1 MQTPLRI
8 GTILSGRYR
17 VERVIGMGGFGITYA
32 ARHVSLGTQF
42 AIKEFYIE
50 GKCMRL
56 ADNVTVTYQDMEP
69 GAFEKF
75 RKRFHDEAITLCQ
88 LDNSHVVHVH
98 DIFDENGTTYI
109 LMDFVVGETLQ
120 KKVEREGVLPYDLAV
135 NYMAQ
140 LCEAVEHI
148 HSHHI
153 LHRDIKP
160 DNIIITPSNNVV
172 LIDFGS
178 ARSFVHNQ
186 EQKHTA
192 MLTVGYAPIEQYTA
206 TSKKGNYTDLYA
218 VGATFYFILTGKK
231 PLPAAE
237 RVIQDELQTPSDLNP
252 QVTDAVSRT
261 IMKALNLKP
270 EDRYQT
276 VEDFQR
282 DLLGNILVPELQTD
296 SQHAGGYLPKLHFES
311 KLWLWISLSA
321 LLILLGAGVIFAILY
336 VNNNRHMFKRNVTK
350 EIKLTEGQKHDLKRE
365 LRDGI
370 TNVKEWKVMNNDVHI
385 DGNGWLTIDSTY
397 VTEPSTCIKVVTI
410 YDGKVYNDSVFI
422 HLEYIKAEKKD
433 VVLPGDTISDEPKEP
448 RPDFIDMARQYAN
461 LAQQSLT
468 RAKTEAQKATKP
480 DTKQKAETEL
490 AKVKK
495 AADEAKKAAEN
506 EDADLARQKAREAN
520 VAANRVAEI
529 VKADADK
536 KAKEEAEKKA
546 KESSYMIYATNN
558 SYDTIGS
565 GKELSRGVMS
575 YTVEKTHKYKIGYRA
590 NNMWVEFPKDYKLEG
605 AGKDGYKVVVKHN
618 CWLCIE
624 VKPECTG
631 NASVKLPDNVTIH
644 LMLKK

>member
-1 MQTPLRI
+1 M
-8 GTILSGRYR
+8 SGRYR

-237 RVIQDELQTPSDLNP
+237 RVIRDELQAPSDLNP

-282 DLLGNILVPELQTD
+282 DLLGYAPGSEQKTVVNEGSTNSVSQDSDTD
-296 SQHAGGYLPKLHFES
+296 STSSLAFVAAWIIILILCLVVFVAYVSTTNHSDQNEPSGYQEYEYIEKDHTNPYAEEEAQEDESQEEVSESESEYAEYVDLGLPSGTLWKNQNEEGGFYTYDEAVAKFGCNLPTKNQCEELKNSCRWTWTGDGYRVEGPNGNQIFLPAEGWHDCEGKVLRVGEYGNYWSSAQLNPKLSWYLFFYSE
-311 KLWLWISLSA
+311 
-321 LLILLGAGVIFAILY
+321 
-336 VNNNRHMFKRNVTK
+336 
-350 EIKLTEGQKHDLKRE
+350 
-365 LRDGI
+365 
-370 TNVKEWKVMNNDVHI
+370 KVRM
-385 DGNGWLTIDSTY
+385 
-397 VTEPSTCIKVVTI
+397 C
-410 YDGKVYNDSVFI
+410 
-422 HLEYIKAEKKD
+422 
-433 VVLPGDTISDEPKEP
+433 
-448 RPDFIDMARQYAN
+448 
-461 LAQQSLT
+461 
-468 RAKTEAQKATKP
+468 
-480 DTKQKAETEL
+480 
-490 AKVKK
+490 
-495 AADEAKKAAEN
+495 
-506 EDADLARQKAREAN
+506 
-520 VAANRVAEI
+520 
-529 VKADADK
+529 
-536 KAKEEAEKKA
+536 
-546 KESSYMIYATNN
+546 NN
-558 SYDTIGS
+558 SPSIG
-565 GKELSRGVMS
+565 LSVRLV
-575 YTVEKTHKYKIGYRA
+575 R
-590 NNMWVEFPKDYKLEG
+590 
-605 AGKDGYKVVVKHN
+605 
-618 CWLCIE
+618 
-624 VKPECTG
+624 
-631 NASVKLPDNVTIH
+631 
-644 LMLKK
+644 

>member
-1 MQTPLRI
+1 
-8 GTILSGRYR
+8 

-32 ARHVSLGTQF
+32 ASHVSLGTKF

-120 KKVEREGVLPYDLAV
+120 KKVEREGALPYDLAV

-178 ARSFVHNQ
+178 ARSFVHDQ

-282 DLLGNILVPELQTD
+282 DLLGYAPGSEQKTVVNEGSTNSVSQDSDTD
-296 SQHAGGYLPKLHFES
+296 STSSLAFVAA
-311 KLWLWISLSA
+311 WIII
-321 LLILLGAGVIFAILY
+321 LILCLVVFVAYVSTTNHSDQNEPSGYQEYEYIEEDHTNPYAEEEAQEDESQEEVSGSESEYAEYVDLGLPSGTLWKDENEHGGIQDLFTNEEATLRFCNQLP
-336 VNNNRHMFKRNVTK
+336 TK
-350 EIKLTEGQKHDLKRE
+350 EQLDE
-365 LRDGI
+365 L
-370 TNVKEWKVMNNDVHI
+370 MNRCQWI
-385 DGNGWLTIDSTY
+385 WYGNGYRVVGPNGASLVMP
-397 VTEPSTCIKVVTI
+397 VTGYYENGGNIKGRTHGN
-410 YDGKVYNDSVFI
+410 YWSRSDGKNSSV
-422 HLEYIKAEKKD
+422 A
-433 VVLPGDTISDEPKEP
+433 
-448 RPDFIDMARQYAN
+448 
-461 LAQQSLT
+461 
-468 RAKTEAQKATKP
+468 
-480 DTKQKAETEL
+480 
-490 AKVKK
+490 
-495 AADEAKKAAEN
+495 
-506 EDADLARQKAREAN
+506 
-520 VAANRVAEI
+520 
-529 VKADADK
+529 
-536 KAKEEAEKKA
+536 
-546 KESSYMIYATNN
+546 
-558 SYDTIGS
+558 
-565 GKELSRGVMS
+565 
-575 YTVEKTHKYKIGYRA
+575 
-590 NNMWVEFPKDYKLEG
+590 YKLYFTRKKQEVCTRY
-605 AGKDGYKVVVKHN
+605 KTDGHAVRLVRY
-618 CWLCIE
+618 
-624 VKPECTG
+624 
-631 NASVKLPDNVTIH
+631 
-644 LMLKK
+644 